1 MLIIEYKDSLEE
13 ELCEIIDKEFNKF
26 ALLNG
31 VDCNYT
37 PFNFVAKENNNIVR
51 NNNGAFVL

>member
-1 MLIIEYKDSLEE
+1 MLSIEYRDSLDE

-31 VDCNYT
+31 GDCNYT